1 MPVWATVAGS
11 IAVVLL
17 VFMGATFLIAPTKGN
32 EWFGTWTTQGVSPTM
47 LRIYGLVFIV
57 LVLLFADLIYA
68 AISEQL

>member
-17 VFMGATFLIAPTKGN
+17 VFLGATFLVAPTKAN
-32 EWFGTWTTQGVSPTM
+32 EWFGTWTTQGESPTM

-68 AISEQL
+68 AISGRL